1 MHERIAAAALGRL
14 DVGRLTIQAAALAA
28 GRHRMHNELGSLR
41 EGSMAPGF
49 KAAQVLDFKAQL
61 LAAAAPQGFDAS
73 AWRDDLHMIKQPS
86 PGQPT
91 TRILLRDGGWCEIDR
106 YGRTVR
112 TWGARGRADALAAAL
127 AEAGNWETQRLERT
141 TTMARSSNAPRCER
155 LTETQAEALAHWW
168 QDRGYSAT
176 AAPDGCW
183 LQAGTSRIR
192 DTGDHMEIHG
202 PVSDE
207 AIRAAIIKA
216 KEAWGG
222 AAELTGSWSQQD
234 QDRIW
239 IEAQRHGVRL
249 EGCKPSDAVRRM
261 WEREQATAEMQTQTM
276 SLVRVGTREAE
287 SLRAAAQGDPAG
299 LGRLPPELWAFVTS
313 YLDDDQRAELATS
326 DLADIVPE
334 LSRFRSLGR
343 EELIGIERRNAE
355 SSRSTLPAP
364 RKSDPR
370 PATSDLAPV
379 LE

>member
-1 MHERIAAAALGRL
+1 MHERIAAAALSSI
-14 DVGRLTIQAAALAA
+14 DVGRLMTQAAALAA
-28 GRHRMHNELGSLR
+28 GHYRTHNELGSLR
-41 EGSMAPGF
+41 EGNMARGF
-49 KAAQVLDFKAQL
+49 KTAQALDFKAQL
-61 LAAAAPQGFDAS
+61 LTDAAPRGFDAL

-91 TRILLRDGGWCEIDR
+91 TRILLRDGGWCEIDGA
-106 YGRTVR
+106 GRMVR
-112 TWGARGRADALAAAL
+112 TWGTRGRADALAAAL
-127 AEAGNWETQRLERT
+127 AEAGDWETRRLERT
-141 TTMARSSNAPRCER
+141 TTIARSSDAPRRER
-155 LTETQAEALAHWW
+155 LTETQAEALVHWW

-183 LQAGTSRIR
+183 VQAGTSRIR

-207 AIRAAIIKA
+207 AIRAAVIKA

-222 AAELTGSWSQQD
+222 AAELTGRWSQQD

-239 IEAQRHGVRL
+239 IESQRQGVQL
-249 EGCKPSDAVRRM
+249 ENCKPSDAVRRM
-261 WEREQATAEMQTQTM
+261 WEREQATAEVHTQTM
-276 SLVRVGTREAE
+276 SLVRIGTREAE
-287 SLRAAAQGDPAG
+287 SVRAAAQGDPAG
-299 LGRLPPELWAFVTS
+299 LGRLPPELRTFVTS
-313 YLDDDQRAELATS
+313 YLDDDQRAELAAS
-326 DLADIVPE
+326 DVADIVPE
-334 LSRFRSLGR
+334 LSRFRALGR
-343 EELIGIERRNAE
+343 EEVAEIERRNAE